1 MSGQQE
7 KPMSMQHK
15 RKILG
20 PCALVFG
27 ASNTGSWRIERP
39 EVDVESCIRCGTCA
53 LYCPAGVITIHKEG
67 TVPVEIDW
75 QYCKGCGICVNEC
88 PKKCMKLVPERSE
101 E

>member
-7 KPMSMQHK
+7 KPTSVQSK

-27 ASNTGSWRIERP
+27 AANTGSWRIERP
-39 EVDVESCIRCGTCA
+39 VVDAEGCIRCGTCA
-53 LYCPAGVITIHKEG
+53 RFCPAGIITIHKESAM
-67 TVPVEIDW
+67 PVEIDW

-88 PKKCMKLVPERSE
+88 PKKCMKLIPERSE
-101 E
+101 D